1 MDWNSFL
8 MIGHIIGAVFGAG
21 GATMAEVFSIKALK
35 DGVINETENDFL
47 RTVYFFI
54 RLGLFILVLSGFGL
68 LILYRLEGV
77 APEMIYTD
85 KFVAKLLIVLV
96 IVFNPL
102 LVQAKIIS
110 YSVSSPVSLVSWY
123 AALILGA
130 WRTLDASLFSIIGV
144 YLVVVLMA
152 VFAVKYFYE
161 SRSKN

>member
-8 MIGHIIGAVFGAG
+8 VIGHIIGAVFGAG

-47 RTVYFFI
+47 RTIYFFI
-54 RLGLFILVLSGFGL
+54 RLGLFLLILSGFGL

-85 KFVAKLLIVLV
+85 KFVAKLLVVLV
-96 IVFNPL
+96 IIFNPL

-110 YSVSSPVSLVSWY
+110 YSVSSPLSLVSWY

-144 YLVVVLMA
+144 YLFVVLIA

-161 SRSKN
+161 PRSKT

>member
-8 MIGHIIGAVFGAG
+8 VIGHIIGAVFGAG

-47 RTVYFFI
+47 RTIYFFI
-54 RLGLFILVLSGFGL
+54 RLGLFILILSGFGL

-85 KFVAKLLIVLV
+85 KFTAKLLVVLV
-96 IVFNPL
+96 IILNPL

-110 YSVSSPVSLVSWY
+110 YSVSSPLSLVSWY

-144 YLVVVLMA
+144 YLITVLIA

-161 SRSKN
+161 PRSKN